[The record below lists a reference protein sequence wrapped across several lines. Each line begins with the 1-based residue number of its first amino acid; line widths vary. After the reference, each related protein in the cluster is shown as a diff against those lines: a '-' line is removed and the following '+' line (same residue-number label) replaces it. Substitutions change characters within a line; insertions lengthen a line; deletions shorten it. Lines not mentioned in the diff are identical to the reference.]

1 MDADARYVLNG
12 PPVVA
17 ELIEGEVIAI
27 NLESG
32 TYYSLL
38 GASAKVWSLL
48 LEGHSIGEILQGFT
62 SVGSDV
68 DPAEAIKGFV
78 ASLLAEGLILSRQG
92 DEPAPSRRIDTEP
105 WLSEELSFEHFSDM
119 KEVLQLDPIHE
130 ADEEAGWPRPSR

>member
-17 ELIEGEVIAI
+17 ELIEGEVIAV

-32 TYYSLL
+32 NYYSLL

-48 LEGHSIGEILQGFT
+48 LEGHSIVEILQGFT
-62 SVGSDV
+62 SVGSSID
-68 DPAEAIKGFV
+68 AAAAIEDFV
-78 ASLLAEGLILSRQG
+78 ASLVAEGLILTRHG
-92 DEPAPSRRIDTEP
+92 NEPAPSRRIDTGP
-105 WLSEELSFEHFSDM
+105 WLSEELCFEHYSDM

-130 ADEEAGWPRPSR
+130 VDEEVGWPRPSR